1 MPLFKITDLNNF
13 TRVYMWKIT
22 ETFDELFRS
31 VALKDISLARL
42 ENMKSESHQKGFLS
56 VRRLLVEAGYTDF
69 DLYYDEDGKPHLR
82 EAGSEK
88 RETGSGKQGVGS
100 DFHLPSSIFHLPS
113 SSPKHISISH
123 SHDFSVITISDTLI
137 GIDLEI
143 LKEKTLKLAPR
154 YMDVSHLENL
164 SEEDQLIKATV
175 VWGIKESVF
184 KIKNEIGI
192 SFKDH
197 IFESDFNLAD
207 KKCTVALRFNQRVE
221 YFDVL
226 FDFIE
231 NYVFV
236 CVFNSIKF
244 GIASGEKK

>member
-42 ENMKSESHQKGFLS
+42 EGMKSESHQKGFLS

-69 DLYYDEDGKPHLR
+69 DLYYDEVGKPHLKSQMFD
-82 EAGSEK
+82 AGCQMN
-88 RETGSGKQGVGS
+88 TQ
-100 DFHLPSSIFHLPS
+100 HPTSSTQ
-113 SSPKHISISH
+113 HISISH

-207 KKCTVALRFNQRVE
+207 KKCTVALRYNQRVE

-236 CVFNSIKF
+236 CAFNSIKF